1 MKKAIGPDGK
11 GNAAEQ
17 LGLKELMLRLKRCV
31 ENTKSQILR
40 EHALGTI
47 ASILRHRGK
56 ANPFK
61 VPYSPANLGSLIVSP
76 SLFVAF
82 VGLLHDQL
90 QQLVQAYTSSGASN
104 LRDWASAL
112 MKNL

>member
-11 GNAAEQ
+11 GKAAEQ

-61 VPYSPANLGSLIVSP
+61 VPYSLTSLVANL
-76 SLFVAF
+76 VAF
-82 VGLLHDQL
+82 FSFRGTAARPAATACASLHEQWSFEF
-90 QQLVQAYTSSGASN
+90 A
-104 LRDWASAL
+104 
-112 MKNL
+112 